1 MEYWYEM
8 SICLNYLLFTIF
20 FGNSRSN
27 HVFVIN
33 VLHFVDIKVADYS
46 VQLIINVIELP
57 ERLQA

>member
-1 MEYWYEM
+1 MM

-27 HVFVIN
+27 HIFVIDILN
-33 VLHFVDIKVADYS
+33 FVNIKVADYS
-46 VQLIINVIELP
+46 VQLIINLIELP